1 MKKINILSAALVC
14 LLFLSSFGLVEYSVI
29 RPKFNLSITDSTK
42 SNQNRNELVGSK
54 SLSEGQP
61 TDQKPEEE
69 ESSEKT
75 IVSFTEY
82 FAIAIKT
89 IFLKTISLLISLFI
103 S

>member
-14 LLFLSSFGLVEYSVI
+14 MLFLSSFGFVEYSVI

-54 SLSEGQP
+54 NLSESQRN
-61 TDQKPEEE
+61 DQKPEEE

-75 IVSFTEY
+75 IVTWTEY
-82 FAIAIKT
+82 FAMALKT
-89 IFLKTISLLISLFI
+89 VFLKTVSLLISLFI